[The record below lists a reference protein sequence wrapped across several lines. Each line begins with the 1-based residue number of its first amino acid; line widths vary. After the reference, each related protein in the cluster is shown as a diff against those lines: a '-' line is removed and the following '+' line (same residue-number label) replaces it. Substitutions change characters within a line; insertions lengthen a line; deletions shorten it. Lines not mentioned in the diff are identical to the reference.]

1 MIIPEPETDLS
12 LNLMVVS
19 VDVIEIIRKILNKK
33 EYTIL
38 DELIDKFIEKDSRRS
53 IDLLL
58 DSLTFLCFI
67 DVIYFKDYKIIM
79 KGKKRPTQIDEFF

>member
-12 LNLMVVS
+12 LNLIVVS
-19 VDVIEIIRKILNKK
+19 ADVIEIIKKILNKK

-38 DELIDKFIEKDSRRS
+38 DELINKFIEKDSRRS
-53 IDLLL
+53 VNLLL

-79 KGKKRPTQIDEFF
+79 KGKTKQAQLNEYF

>member
-12 LNLMVVS
+12 LSIIVVS
-19 VDVIEIIRKILNKK
+19 ADVIEIIRDICNKK

-38 DELIDKFIEKDSRRS
+38 DELIDKFKKKDSRRS
-53 IDLLL
+53 VNLLL

-67 DVIYFKDYKIIM
+67 DVVYFEDYKIFI
-79 KGKKRPTQIDEFF
+79 REEHYIVI